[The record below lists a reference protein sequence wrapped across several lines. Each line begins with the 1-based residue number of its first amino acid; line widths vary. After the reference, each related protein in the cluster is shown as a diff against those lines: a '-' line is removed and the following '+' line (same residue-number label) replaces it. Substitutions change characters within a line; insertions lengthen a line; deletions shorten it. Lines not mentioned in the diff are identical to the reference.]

1 MELPSPSWIFPETG
15 SRLHPPSL
23 LQRRVVDLG
32 ELVEDE
38 PDEQPGGDDADPETS
53 ANLDCALLPLPPKV
67 SVDHRVPGFNFFLHR
82 FGFPH
87 LLEHQRNVSSLFP

>member
-1 MELPSPSWIFPETG
+1 MELPSPSRIFPETG

-38 PDEQPGGDDADPETS
+38 PDDQPGRDDADPETS

-67 SVDHRVPGFNFFLHR
+67 SVDHRVPGFNCFR
-82 FGFPH
+82 KDI
-87 LLEHQRNVSSLFP
+87 

>member
-1 MELPSPSWIFPETG
+1 MELPSPSRIFPETG

-38 PDEQPGGDDADPETS
+38 PDDQPGGDDADPETS

-67 SVDHRVPGFNFFLHR
+67 GVDHRVPGFNCFR
-82 FGFPH
+82 KDI
-87 LLEHQRNVSSLFP
+87 